1 MGPLPSQ
8 SQLGL
13 PDSGLR
19 RNRSFNTL
27 KREFNLWD
35 AADFIKSGVEVRF
48 FTFFKI
54 CFLCISDYHEIL
66 MVMCISYGDVMLNNT
81 IYAIFY

>member
-48 FTFFKI
+48 FIFF
-54 CFLCISDYHEIL
+54 
-66 MVMCISYGDVMLNNT
+66 
-81 IYAIFY
+81 